1 MDRST
6 PISNRE
12 GAANARLRLPEE
24 WREWVSDSLA
34 AGADEATLATALTE
48 NGFATG
54 LARQEIRRARGRQ
67 GRPVAERPREEL
79 LKKLLSLA
87 AAKSRLAE
95 LDPSAA
101 AVERRRRLDRE
112 DFLHSFYA
120 ANRPVVLTGALD
132 ASAAYQRWTPAY
144 LDEVCGDSTVEVMTR
159 RDANTAYEIESDR
172 HRTRMKF
179 SEYISLVTATG
190 QGNDIYLVANND
202 FFGMPNADTL
212 LNEVPRLD
220 QYLDWRA
227 PARQVFF
234 WFGPAGTVTPLHHDL
249 MNVMLAQIRGRKRLT
264 LISPEQTPWVY
275 NTVGVYSAVDCER
288 PDLNRHPLFGKV
300 RKIQLDLYPGE
311 VLFIPV
317 GWWHH
322 VRALDLSMTV
332 TYTNFQFPNAF
343 EWNEPAM
350 P

>member
-1 MDRST
+1 
-6 PISNRE
+6 
-12 GAANARLRLPEE
+12 
-24 WREWVSDSLA
+24 
-34 AGADEATLATALTE
+34 
-48 NGFATG
+48 
-54 LARQEIRRARGRQ
+54 
-67 GRPVAERPREEL
+67 
-79 LKKLLSLA
+79 
-87 AAKSRLAE
+87 
-95 LDPSAA
+95 
-101 AVERRRRLDRE
+101 
-112 DFLHSFYA
+112 
-120 ANRPVVLTGALD
+120 
-132 ASAAYQRWTPAY
+132 
-144 LDEVCGDSTVEVMTR
+144 
-159 RDANTAYEIESDR
+159 
-172 HRTRMKF
+172 MKF

-190 QGNDIYLVANND
+190 HGNDIYLVANND

-288 PDLNRHPLFGKV
+288 PDLNRHPLFSKV

-343 EWNEPAM
+343 EWNGPAM